1 MGMIISRANNG
12 FVRILDQVFIC
23 SKCGRSHT
31 IEEFRDSRFCRSC
44 GQFLS
49 HRSRA
54 KPSPVKRQV
63 NRASEWPLFP
73 YDPYPQQLEFMRDVK
88 NVVGNRGI
96 LVAEACNGFG
106 KTVCA
111 LAAILY
117 MGRKIV
123 YATRTH
129 EQVRQVLLEV
139 EHINQ
144 ISETKFRA
152 VNLASRQHLCL
163 NDKCRKLSSVEAL
176 ETCRILREKG
186 ECSYR
191 MEIETLPHLPPVLS
205 IDTLQME
212 GKTRGVCPYFLAR
225 KAAEACAVI
234 VAPYQ
239 YVFNEHIR
247 SMVKLNLSDKVLVF
261 DEAHNAD
268 QVGQEVLSDTLSE
281 RGLNSAKRELEAVE
295 TSSEFVDELVA
306 FLERKVAGS
315 VEAEPGSKLHGDLKE
330 VLEAEDL
337 GSFTDPLSN
346 VVDEIRQYKVERG
359 ETPVCYLNG
368 VLSFLSL
375 VESSPRDSYVVVYK
389 RSPYG
394 FNLVEY
400 RCLDPSL
407 AIKPVVEQVCGS
419 LIMSGTLSPI
429 LLFTEVLGLKE
440 AETRSYS
447 AIVDP
452 ENVRT
457 IIDPYVTTRFAER
470 GEEMT
475 RRIGERL
482 SGLVAKIPNGVLI
495 FFPQRKL
502 MLDALDTWRRTGLI
516 KWDGNHRILGSKP
529 VFVEDAQAVENRKVV
544 EEYKRATKTD
554 SGAVLCGVFR
564 GRNAEGSNFPDEEAR
579 GVVLVGV
586 PYADYSDPI
595 VKAQIDYYN
604 KRETDLGEKW
614 YIMDAFRAANQ
625 AMGRGIRHRGHWC
638 NFILMDHRYQTH
650 QALISSWALG
660 NGVQKLPSAY

>member
-1 MGMIISRANNG
+1 
-12 FVRILDQVFIC
+12 
-23 SKCGRSHT
+23 
-31 IEEFRDSRFCRSC
+31 
-44 GQFLS
+44 
-49 HRSRA
+49 
-54 KPSPVKRQV
+54 VKRQA
-63 NRASEWPLFP
+63 NRVSEWPLFP

-88 NVVGNRGI
+88 NIVGSRGI

-111 LAAILY
+111 LAALLH
-117 MGRKIV
+117 MGPKII

-139 EHINQ
+139 ERINQ
-144 ISETKFRA
+144 ISEATFRA

-176 ETCRILREKG
+176 EACRILREKG

-191 MEIETLPHLPPVLS
+191 MDVESLPYLPPVLS
-205 IDTLQME
+205 IEKLQSE
-212 GKTRGVCPYFLAR
+212 GKIRGVCPYFLAR
-225 KAAEACAVI
+225 KVAEDCAVI

-239 YVFNEHIR
+239 YIFNEHIR
-247 SMVKLNLSDKVLVF
+247 SMVKLDISDKVLVF

-268 QVGQEVLSDTLSE
+268 QVGQEVLSATLSE
-281 RGLNSAKRELEAVE
+281 RGLNSAKRELEAIEV
-295 TSSEFVDELVA
+295 SSKFVIELVA
-306 FLERKVAGS
+306 FLERKVSGS

-330 VLEAEDL
+330 ILKVEDL
-337 GSFTDPLSN
+337 GSFTDSLSDA
-346 VVDEIRQYKVERG
+346 VDEIRQYKVERG
-359 ETPVCYLNG
+359 ESPVCYLNG
-368 VLSFLSL
+368 VLNFLSL
-375 VESSPRDSYVVVYK
+375 VESSPRDSYVTIYK

-407 AIKPVVEQVCGS
+407 AIKPVVEKVCGA

-429 LLFTEVLGLKE
+429 QLFTEVLGLKE

-447 AIVDP
+447 AIADP

-475 RRIGERL
+475 QRIGERL
-482 SGLVAKIPNGVLI
+482 SALVAKIPNGVLI

-502 MLDALDTWRRTGLI
+502 MLDALDSWRRTGLI
-516 KWDGNHRILGSKP
+516 KGNESHRLLGSKP
-529 VFVEDAQAVENRKVV
+529 VFVEDVQAVENREVV
-544 EEYKRATKTD
+544 EKYKRAAKTNG
-554 SGAVLCGVFR
+554 GAVLCGVFR

-586 PYADYSDPI
+586 PYADYSDPV

-604 KRETDLGEKW
+604 KKGTSLGEKW

-625 AMGRGIRHRGHWC
+625 AMGRGIRHRSHWC

-650 QALISSWALG
+650 QALISSWALI
-660 NGVQKLPSAY
+660 NGIQKLPSAY

>member
-1 MGMIISRANNG
+1 MR
-12 FVRILDQVFIC
+12 VLVQVFVC

-31 IEEFRDSRFCRSC
+31 IEEFKDSRFCRSC

-54 KPSPVKRQV
+54 NALPVKGQTKKL
-63 NRASEWPLFP
+63 SEWPLFP
-73 YDPYPQQLEFMRDVK
+73 YEPYPQQLEFMRDIEK
-88 NVVGNRGI
+88 IVGNKRI

-106 KTVCA
+106 KTVSA
-111 LAAILY
+111 LAAILPIEH
-117 MGRKIV
+117 KIV

-139 EHINQ
+139 ERINQ
-144 ISETKFRA
+144 VSEIKFKA

-163 NDKCRKLSSVEAL
+163 NEKCRKLSSLEAL
-176 ETCRILREKG
+176 ETCRVLREAK
-186 ECSYR
+186 ECSYKI
-191 MEIETLPHLPPVLS
+191 EIESLPNLPPVMS
-205 IDTLQME
+205 IGRLQIE
-212 GKTRGVCPYFLAR
+212 GETRKVCPYFLAR
-225 KAAEACAVI
+225 KVAEDCTVI

-247 SMVKLNLSDKVLVF
+247 SMVKLDLSEKVLVF

-281 RGLNSAKRELEAVE
+281 RSLNSAKRELEAVE
-295 TSSEFVDELVA
+295 TSSEFVDELLA
-306 FLERKVAGS
+306 FLERKVSGS
-315 VEAEPGSKLHGDLKE
+315 VKAEPGSKLHEDLKK
-330 VLEAEDL
+330 VLEAEASL
-337 GSFTDPLSN
+337 ASFADSLSD
-346 VVDEIRQYKVERG
+346 VVDDIRKYKMERG
-359 ETPVCYLNG
+359 DSPVCYLNG

-375 VESSPRDSYVVVYK
+375 VESSPHDSYVAVYK
-389 RSPYG
+389 RSSYG

-407 AIKPVVEQVCGS
+407 AIKPVVEEACGA

-429 LLFTEVLGLKE
+429 QLFTEVLGLEE

-482 SGLVAKIPNGVLI
+482 SGLVAKIPHGTLV
-495 FFPQRKL
+495 FFPQRRL
-502 MLDALDTWRRTGLI
+502 MLDALDAWRRMGFVNGKGSRLF
-516 KWDGNHRILGSKP
+516 LGDKP
-529 VFVEDAQAVENRKVV
+529 LYVEGSQDVENRSVV
-544 EEYKRATKTD
+544 EAYKKEAKT
-554 SGAVLCGVFR
+554 SVGAVLCGVFR
-564 GRNAEGSNFPDEEAR
+564 GRNAEGSNFPYEDGG
-579 GVVLVGV
+579 GVILVGV

-604 KRETDLGEKW
+604 KREKRLGEKW

-625 AMGRGIRHRGHWC
+625 AMGRGIRHRDDWC
-638 NFILMDHRYQTH
+638 NFILMDQRYQTH
-650 QALISSWALG
+650 QALISRWALM
-660 NGVQKLPSAY
+660 NGVQKLPADY

>member
-1 MGMIISRANNG
+1 M
-12 FVRILDQVFIC
+12 FVC
-23 SKCGRSHT
+23 PKCGRSHT

-54 KPSPVKRQV
+54 KASPVKGQT
-63 NRASEWPLFP
+63 NRVSEWPLFP
-73 YDPYPQQLEFMRDVK
+73 YEPYPQQLEFMRDIK

-111 LAAILY
+111 LASILP
-117 MGRKIV
+117 MSHRIV

-139 EHINQ
+139 ERINQ
-144 ISETKFRA
+144 ISEAKFKA

-163 NDKCRKLSSVEAL
+163 NDKCRKLSGIEAL
-176 ETCRILREKG
+176 EACRVLREAG
-186 ECSYR
+186 ECSYK
-191 MEIETLPHLPPVLS
+191 MEVESLPFLPPVLS
-205 IDTLQME
+205 TARLQRE
-212 GKTRGVCPYFLAR
+212 GETRGVCPYFLAR
-225 KAAEACAVI
+225 KVAEDCAVI

-247 SMVKLNLSDKVLVF
+247 SRVKLDLSGRVLVF

-295 TSSEFVDELVA
+295 SSSEFVDELAA
-306 FLERKVAGS
+306 FLERKVSGS
-315 VEAEPGSKLHGDLKE
+315 VEAEPGTKLHEGIRE
-330 VLEAEDL
+330 VLEAGDL
-337 GSFTDPLSN
+337 GSFTDSLSD

-359 ETPVCYLNG
+359 DNPVCYLNG

-375 VESSPRDSYVVVYK
+375 VESSPRDSYVAVYQ

-407 AIKPVVEQVCGS
+407 AIKPVVEEACGA

-429 LLFTEVLGLKE
+429 QLFTEILGLE
-440 AETRSYS
+440 GAETRNYS
-447 AIVDP
+447 SIVDP

-457 IIDPYVTTRFAER
+457 IIDPYVTTRFTER
-470 GEEMT
+470 GDEMT
-475 RRIGERL
+475 QRIGERL

-502 MLDALDTWRRTGLI
+502 MLDALDHWRRTGLI
-516 KWDGNHRILGSKP
+516 KGNGSHRLLGSKP
-529 VFVEDAQAVENRKVV
+529 VFVEGAQAMENRKVV
-544 EEYKRATKTD
+544 EEYKRAAKTD
-554 SGAVLCGVFR
+554 GGAVLCGVFR
-564 GRNAEGSNFPDEEAR
+564 GRNAEGSNFPYEEAR

-586 PYADYSDPI
+586 PYADYSDPV
-595 VKAQIDYYN
+595 VKAQIEYYN
-604 KRETDLGEKW
+604 KRGRGLGEKW
-614 YIMDAFRAANQ
+614 YVMDAFRAANQ
-625 AMGRGIRHRGHWC
+625 AMGRGIRHRDDWC
-638 NFILMDHRYQTH
+638 NFILMDQRYQTH
-650 QALISSWALG
+650 QTLISSWALV
-660 NGVQKLPSAY
+660 NGVQKLPSTY